1 MTASADYRMMHKQS
15 AWCWPQVIENTSDK
29 YLNEAGNSYFA

>member
-1 MTASADYRMMHKQS
+1 MASADYRVMHKQS
-15 AWCWPQVIENTSDK
+15 AWFWPQVIDKTSDK